1 MRGERRPIRPTDD
14 DRFARDRIRDRL
26 ARRNDSTSAPSFSM
40 HPRAA
45 RLLVQDADRAA
56 ELEREVAWY
65 RARLARSAW
74 MPGGLPLDSDPP
86 VPPPVDNRIPLDL

>member
-45 RLLVQDADRAA
+45 RLLIQDADRAA

-74 MPGGLPLDSDPP
+74 MPDGLPLDSDPA
-86 VPPPVDNRIPLDL
+86 PPAPLDPRLRVEL